1 MLEIYNEKIRDLL
14 ASNIKNTLALREN
27 KDKGVYVKD
36 LTKFTVKDEFELDKH
51 LI

>member
-14 ASNIKNTLALREN
+14 ATNVKNKLDLREN
-27 KDKGVYVKD
+27 KDKGVYVND
-36 LTKFTVKDEFELDKH
+36 LTEFTVKDSDELNNY